1 MNNRVAVAGVAVAVV
16 VIGLYSSMFTVNEAQ
31 QALVVRFGEPVR
43 EIRDAGLNFKVPFV
57 DNVTYFD
64 ERVLDF
70 DATSV
75 ELILGDQKRLVV
87 DAFARYRITSPTRF
101 RQAVGDEDSFR
112 TRLGPILS
120 SNLRGVLGEVGL
132 MQVLSTERAHLMQRI
147 RTQTNRSMQGFGV
160 ELVDLR
166 IKRAD
171 LPEQNN
177 QAIYQR
183 MQTERQREANELRAQ
198 GAEIGQR
205 IRSRADRERRVLI
218 ADAQRQADIYRGQGD
233 AEATRVYAEAYG
245 QDQGFYQFYR
255 SMQAYRTALADG
267 KTNIVLSP
275 DGDFFRFF
283 NRPDLSPDRD
293 AAAAARPGPH
303 RGSASCRLQASQ
315 AASSALAFSGL
326 YSHGLTEDTSKAL

>member
-1 MNNRVAVAGVAVAVV
+1 MSNRMTPIGVAIVV
-16 VIGLYSSMFTVNEAQ
+16 LLIVLYSSLFTVNEAQ
-31 QALVVRFGEPVR
+31 QALVVRFGQPVR
-43 EIRDAGLNFKVPFV
+43 EVREAGLHVKVPFV

-70 DATSV
+70 DASSV

-101 RQAVGDEDSFR
+101 RQSVGDEDAFR

-132 MQVLSTERAHLMQRI
+132 MQVLSTERTDLMQRI

-233 AEATRVYAEAYG
+233 AEATRVFGEAYG

-255 SMQAYRTALADG
+255 SMQAYRQALSDG
-267 KTNIVLSP
+267 NTNIVLSP
-275 DGDFFRFF
+275 DSEFFRYF
-283 NRPDLSPDRD
+283 NQPDLSPDQ
-293 AAAAARPGPH
+293 AAAARPGTS
-303 RGSASCRLQASQ
+303 GQ
-315 AASSALAFSGL
+315 AASPAPAAGNGGATLGALAP
-326 YSHGLTEDTSKAL
+326 EPQVQP

>member
-1 MNNRVAVAGVAVAVV
+1 MTNRVVAAAGAAAVV
-16 VIGLYSSMFTVNEAQ
+16 AVIGLYSSLFTVNEAQ

-43 EIRDAGLNFKVPFV
+43 EVREAGLHFKVPFV

-64 ERVLDF
+64 KRVLDF
-70 DATSV
+70 DAISV

-101 RQAVGDEDSFR
+101 RQSVGDEEAFR
-112 TRLGPILS
+112 SRLGPILS

-132 MQVLSTERAHLMQRI
+132 IQVLSTERTDLMQRI

-218 ADAQRQADIYRGQGD
+218 ADARRQADIFRGEGD
-233 AEATRVYAEAYG
+233 AEATRIFGEAYG
-245 QDQGFYQFYR
+245 QDSSFYQFYR
-255 SMQAYRTALADG
+255 SMEAYRQALADG
-267 KTNIVLSP
+267 KTNLVISP
-275 DGDFFRFF
+275 DSEFFRYFM
-283 NRPDLSPDRD
+283 NPDLTAGQASGEAPTG
-293 AAAAARPGPH
+293 AAAETSSVAPEEDEDGATV
-303 RGSASCRLQASQ
+303 GSLTPEPQAQ
-315 AASSALAFSGL
+315 P
-326 YSHGLTEDTSKAL
+326 